1 MGIEHMIASG
11 LRHRRA
17 TCAKWLLLILVS
29 GWVVLAGGGQSLA
42 AEEGGSTNP
51 EQVAKL
57 SRSDKSFLR
66 QAAEENQAA
75 IELGQVA
82 ERKGFGAAARNF
94 ARNLVAQRA
103 HAQQELLTV
112 ARRVHLVLPVK
123 LSRRDRKIERQLE
136 KNSGRQLD
144 RIFLAHMGT
153 ELDRQYGDYEDTGM
167 RTKSTEIKHY
177 IAPLLSQVKQ
187 QDQVAKE
194 MAPAETRPES
204 NPQ

>member
-1 MGIEHMIASG
+1 MTNSPHH
-11 LRHRRA
+11 HRSVRSV
-17 TCAKWLLLILVS
+17 KWLLLFLLC
-29 GWVVLAGGGQSLA
+29 GWVLLPAQGQSPAL
-42 AEEGGSTNP
+42 EVGSAGP

-103 HAQQELLTV
+103 HAQQELLAV
-112 ARRVHLVLPVK
+112 ARRVHLVLPMK
-123 LSRRDRKIERQLE
+123 LSRRDRKVQRQLE
-136 KNSGRQLD
+136 KNSGKQLD
-144 RIFLAHMGT
+144 RIFLAHMAT

-177 IAPLLSQVKQ
+177 IETLLSQVKQ
-187 QDQVAKE
+187 QDQLAKE
-194 MAPAETRPES
+194 MAPVENTPES

>member
-1 MGIEHMIASG
+1 MIASS

-51 EQVAKL
+51 EQVARL

-144 RIFLAHMGT
+144 RIFLAHMAT

-177 IAPLLSQVKQ
+177 IETLLSQVKQ